1 MNRHAFIFFVALL
14 LVPLGL
20 HGAQGPPM
28 VGEPFPDIRLAVPE
42 NPDHRAYLGLSG
54 KEPVSLRAID
64 AEVLL
69 IEIFNMY
76 CPHCQREAP
85 AVNRFFQ
92 RVQQDPALNRRVKL
106 IGIGVGNSLFE
117 VDHFRKVYQVPF
129 PLFPDPDYQIHKTLG
144 EVRTPYF
151 IGIRFGGNG
160 ESRVFYSQLGGSKS
174 AQKLL
179 EQMLQSAGLVPG
191 GAKK

>member
-1 MNRHAFIFFVALL
+1 MNRHAIVLFLTLL
-14 LVPLGL
+14 LAPLAL
-20 HGAQGPPM
+20 QGAQSPTM
-28 VGEPFPDIRLAVPE
+28 VGEPLPDIRLAMPE
-42 NPDHRAYLGLSG
+42 NPDHRDYLGLSG
-54 KEPVSLRAID
+54 DGPVPVGSIN

-92 RVQQDPALNRRVKL
+92 RIQQDPALNRRVKL

-151 IGIRFGGNG
+151 IGVRSGSNNDF
-160 ESRVFYSQLGGSKS
+160 RVFYSELGGSKS

-179 EQMLQSAGLVPG
+179 EQMLQSAGLASG
-191 GAKK
+191 GSTN